1 MGGRLGPLAVAVQA
15 AIGSDGA
22 EHAVYRRCDVACIL
36 DDVSKRGAEIAFP
49 GCVESGGMGVTIERA
64 PADVEVTGG
73 ETRRVPVEKFLFDG
87 IALGVIADGAAA
99 RVIIAGR
106 ELGGG
111 RRSLLRPPSAASAAR
126 ARLLFWAAWLGAGG
140 FHGFFRGAQK
150 RQEGFS
156 FGSGS

>member
-1 MGGRLGPLAVAVQA
+1 MRGRLGPPTVAVQA

-22 EHAVYRRCDVACIL
+22 EHAVDRRCDVTCLL
-36 DDVSKRGAEIAFP
+36 DDVSKRGAEIAFA
-49 GCVESGGMGVTIERA
+49 GCVESGGMGVTVERA

-73 ETRRVPVEKFLFDG
+73 ETRSVPVEKFLFDG

-99 RVIIAGR
+99 LVIIAGR

-126 ARLLFWAAWLGAGG
+126 ARLFLRAAWLGAGG
-140 FHGFFRGAQK
+140 FHGFFRRAQK

-156 FGSGS
+156 FGSGG